1 MIASANLPSRYGRFR
16 VAIVQDP
23 FGGADVTVLRRGS
36 LKREPPPLVRLHSE
50 CVTGDTFGSLRC
62 DCGEQLQAALT
73 LIDRERRGVLLYLR
87 QEGRGIGLG
96 NKTRAYRLQE
106 RGLDTVD
113 ANLALGL
120 PADARDY
127 RAAAAALRRL
137 GARRVRLLTNN
148 PRKCEALQDL
158 GIDVVERV
166 PLQVPA
172 NGVNGGYL
180 RTKAER
186 MGHLLRVEDS
196 HPAEQTADRP
206 RLTVHYAQTLDG
218 RIATSTGN
226 SQWISGEQ
234 SLRLAHELRAAH
246 DAVMVGVGT
255 VIADNPRLTVR
266 LVAGRQPLRIVV
278 DSTLRVPLDS
288 AVLTDG
294 AAPTLFL
301 TTSAAPRRR
310 VSGVL
315 KQGASVAILPAD
327 SEGRVDLRAA
337 LRELWR
343 REVRTVLLEGGARMI
358 TTAIAERMVDQLTVC
373 IAPKVLGAGIEA
385 VGNLDILKL
394 DDAVTFDSGAFRP
407 LGQDIIFEGS
417 LRQGAGRH

>member
-1 MIASANLPSRYGRFR
+1 MP
-16 VAIVQDP
+16 
-23 FGGADVTVLRRGS
+23 VLRRGS
-36 LKREPPPLVRLHSE
+36 LRGEPPPIVRLHSE

-62 DCGEQLQAALT
+62 DCGDQLQAALT
-73 LIDRERRGVLLYLR
+73 MIDRSGRGALLYLR
-87 QEGRGIGLG
+87 QEGRGIGLR

-120 PADARDY
+120 PADGRDY
-127 RAAAAALRRL
+127 RAAAAVLRRL

-148 PRKCEALQDL
+148 PRKCEALQEL
-158 GIDVVERV
+158 GIEVVERV

-172 NGVNGGYL
+172 NEVNGRYL

-186 MGHLLRVEDS
+186 MGHLLRVDGDQVAEDG
-196 HPAEQTADRP
+196 ADRP
-206 RLTVHYAQTLDG
+206 SLTVHYAQTLDG

-226 SQWISGEQ
+226 SQWISGEH

-266 LVAGRQPLRIVV
+266 LVAGSQPLRVVV

-294 AAPTLFL
+294 VAPTLLL
-301 TTSAAPRRR
+301 TTSAAPARR
-310 VSGVL
+310 VADVL
-315 KQGASVAILPAD
+315 KLGASVVVLPAD
-327 SEGRVDLRAA
+327 AAGRVDLRAS
-337 LRELWR
+337 LHELWR
-343 REVRTVLLEGGARMI
+343 RDVRTVLLEGGARMI
-358 TTAIAERMVDQLTVC
+358 TAAMAGRLVDQLTVC
-373 IAPKVLGAGIEA
+373 IAPKVVGAGIEA

-394 DDAVTFDSGAFRP
+394 DDAVTFNSAGFRP
-407 LGQDIIFEGS
+407 LGEDIIFEGR
-417 LRQGAGRH
+417 LRQGVGRH